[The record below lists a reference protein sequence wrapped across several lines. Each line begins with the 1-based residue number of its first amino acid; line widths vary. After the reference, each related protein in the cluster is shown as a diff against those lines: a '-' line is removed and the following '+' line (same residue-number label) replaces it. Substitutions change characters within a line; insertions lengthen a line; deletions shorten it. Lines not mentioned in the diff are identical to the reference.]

1 MSDYVPT
8 YCNFQMIRNMTNPP
22 LSYEDL
28 SEAELLAK
36 IEAVESYC
44 TTVYGTGDKVACSLL
59 VLSKIISNPSLA
71 KKYGTLNS
79 ETIGRYSYTLG
90 NTSSKGKTAYE
101 LSKSWEEMAYS
112 ILKQLAYKNSSHT
125 LYQGIFITNS

>member
-1 MSDYVPT
+1 MNDYQCQ
-8 YCNFQMIRNMTNPP
+8 YCSEQFIRNMVTPVIDY
-22 LSYEDL
+22 SDV
-28 SEAELLAK
+28 SQAELLAK

-44 TTVYGTGDKVACSLL
+44 TTVYGAGDKVACSLL

-90 NTSSKGKTAYE
+90 NTSSKGKSAYE
-101 LSKSWEEMAYS
+101 LSKSFEDMAYE
-112 ILKQLAYKNSSHT
+112 ILRNLSYKNSSHA
-125 LYQGIFITNS
+125 LSQGIFITNS